1 MSEPDDQQFRD
12 WLRMRLRARGM
23 SIRLLAQRSGTSAST
38 VSRVVRG
45 ERQASLRTAIR
56 LMRVLREA
64 EDGDPSATDVWP
76 EAQQSHPIGEVER
89 ALRADER
96 LTPANVRRIML
107 FYHALRNDDRVPDGR
122 DADGRRPESARA
134 AKPT

>member
-1 MSEPDDQQFRD
+1 MSIPDDQQFRD

-64 EDGDPSATDVWP
+64 EDADPSATDVWP
-76 EAQQSHPIGEVER
+76 ELQQSHPIGEVER

-107 FYHALRNDDRVPDGR
+107 FYHALRNDGR
-122 DADGRRPESARA
+122 DPDDRRPESTRA

>member
-1 MSEPDDQQFRD
+1 MSEPDDELFRD
-12 WLRMRLRARGM
+12 WLRMKLRSRGM

-56 LMRVLREA
+56 LVRVLREA
-64 EDGDPSATDVWP
+64 GEADPSATTAWP
-76 EAQQSHPIGEVER
+76 ELQRRNPVSEVER

-96 LTPANVRRIML
+96 LSSANVRRIML
-107 FYHALRNDDRVPDGR
+107 LYHALRNEDERRAPAPTLSPHRV
-122 DADGRRPESARA
+122 
-134 AKPT
+134 

>member
-1 MSEPDDQQFRD
+1 MSEPDDELFRD
-12 WLRMRLRARGM
+12 WLRMKLRSRGM

-56 LMRVLREA
+56 LVRVLREG
-64 EDGDPSATDVWP
+64 GDADSSATTSWP
-76 EAQQSHPIGEVER
+76 ELQRSNPVSEVER

-107 FYHALRNDDRVPDGR
+107 LYHALRNEDG
-122 DADGRRPESARA
+122 DADEPRPESARA
-134 AKPT
+134 AKGT

>member
-1 MSEPDDQQFRD
+1 MSLAVWRAMSEPDDEQFRD
-12 WLRMRLRARGM
+12 WMRMKLRARGM

-56 LMRVLREA
+56 LVRVLRDA
-64 EDGDPSATDVWP
+64 GDGDPSATQLWP
-76 EAQQSHPIGEVER
+76 GGQQGHPVGEVER

-96 LTPANVRRIML
+96 LTPSKVRRIML
-107 FYHALRNDDRVPDGR
+107 LYHALRNDDGDGGE
-122 DADGRRPESARA
+122 ARPEL
-134 AKPT
+134 